1 MRIFLFTPKKIVYI
15 ARCQDVQVA
24 RDKNLFFTIEV
35 VFHGSGK
42 HIKDFIVAMSV
53 VKRRATGDYS
63 GEEFDV
69 FVVLNDLVVELINVR
84 NIHTAILKENTYK
97 IKSLRKEK

>member
-53 VKRRATGDYS
+53 VKRRTAGDYA
-63 GEEFDV
+63 GEEFDTIII
-69 FVVLNDLVVELINVR
+69 LNDLVVEFVNVR
-84 NIHTAILKENTYK
+84 NIHTAILKENTHK
-97 IKSLRKEK
+97 IKSGSR